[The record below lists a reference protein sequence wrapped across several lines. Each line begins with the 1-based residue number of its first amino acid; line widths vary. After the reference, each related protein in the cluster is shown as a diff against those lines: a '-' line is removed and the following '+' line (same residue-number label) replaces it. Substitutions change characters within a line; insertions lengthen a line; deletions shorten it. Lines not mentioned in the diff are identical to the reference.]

1 MELTMTTKKLS
12 TPSIWRDQ
20 LERANAVRQTTED
33 EQEME
38 DASEQFWNA
47 IEGITARSCTTP
59 ESLAVKARAVRRA
72 LAPEIAHGG
81 SGMKLLQSL
90 LDDLDPDGAWMQI
103 ENQDA
108 PAAFSGPLVAL

>member
-1 MELTMTTKKLS
+1 MTTKKLS

-20 LERANAVRQTTED
+20 LERAHAVRMSTDD

-38 DASEQFWNA
+38 DASEQFWDA
-47 IEGITARSCTTP
+47 VEGITARCCASA
-59 ESLAVKARAVRRA
+59 EARAVKARAVRRA

-90 LDDLDPDGAWMQI
+90 LDDLDPAGG
-103 ENQDA
+103 EC
-108 PAAFSGPLVAL
+108 AA